1 MAFAFWPAV
10 LAGFVGTLVMTA
22 LIVVMRA
29 AGKTRMDMV
38 LLLGSMFTGR
48 KPLARAIG
56 LVMHLGVM
64 GAVVFGSIYAFLFAV
79 LGTAPAAAW
88 WVGAIIGILHGLVVG
103 LLMPMVPMVHPRME
117 GHANGNGGSAD
128 GVELA
133 PPGLFARNYGGMTPV
148 GLVMAH
154 MLFGLVVGLVYAF
167 LVH

>member
-1 MAFAFWPAV
+1 MPFAFWPAV

-103 LLMPMVPMVHPRME
+103 LLMPMVPMVHPRM
-117 GHANGNGGSAD
+117 GDHARRGSAD
-128 GVELA
+128 QVELA